1 MSSYFLI
8 ELCSIDMLCIC
19 IHDNSSS
26 LYLQYNI
33 VELYSH
39 WIVLYWHLT
48 CYLLYTFII
57 PVQCIYNTPLFE
69 LYQLWF
75 CSNALHIFLIIHSLR
90 WLSERHIMFSYR
102 VLNQIKYVKPNYS
115 NSASNIE
122 QSRQLSRFYCVLSQA
137 VVNVGR
143 KPACFPGVAFV
154 VFRVLFLSL
163 D

>member
-1 MSSYFLI
+1 MLSYFLI

-19 IHDNSSS
+19 IHHNSSS

-57 PVQCIYNTPLFE
+57 PVQCIYNTTLFE

-90 WLSERHIMFSYR
+90 WLSERHIMLSYR
-102 VLNQIKYVKPNYS
+102 PQSIESWIKSSMFSQIILIRRLILNKVDNLVDFIVFYH
-115 NSASNIE
+115 
-122 QSRQLSRFYCVLSQA
+122 RQ
-137 VVNVGR
+137 
-143 KPACFPGVAFV
+143 
-154 VFRVLFLSL
+154 
-163 D
+163 